1 MGSEVFVES
10 LNLFS
15 EKRTAARSHIID
27 PALKTILPEQLRPA
41 VSTQAV
47 RAISQLAVL
56 HSPGRFQNG

>member
-10 LNLFS
+10 SNLFG
-15 EKRTAARSHIID
+15 EKRTAGRSHIID

-47 RAISQLAVL
+47 RVIS
-56 HSPGRFQNG
+56 